1 MGEICVLYRNDG
13 FTVWIVWFCLN
24 TELRACLFPR
34 GSAFRPSFGGP
45 IEASSLFLN
54 EDYFF
59 ILSLWIHKVSHR
71 FSQRGAW
78 DVSSSRMSRPRQS
91 ADISSLYI
99 LHIFQRRQ
107 KILFER
113 RFLYLFKWSDSDL
126 RACLGGFGKA
136 LFIGCIPERPYRL
149 YRLLDALSYRFNSTC
164 AATA

>member
-113 RFLYLFKWSDSDL
+113 RFYTYLNGATVTCVRVWEVSGKLFLSDVFQKGLID
-126 RACLGGFGKA
+126 C
-136 LFIGCIPERPYRL
+136 IGC
-149 YRLLDALSYRFNSTC
+149 
-164 AATA
+164 

>member
-24 TELRACLFPR
+24 TELRACLFPL

-78 DVSSSRMSRPRQS
+78 DVSNSRISRKLIWRPCQS
-91 ADISSLYI
+91 ADISSLYM

-107 KILFER
+107 KYCLKEGFYTYLNGAKVTCVHVWEVSGKLF
-113 RFLYLFKWSDSDL
+113 LSDVFQKGLID
-126 RACLGGFGKA
+126 C
-136 LFIGCIPERPYRL
+136 IGC
-149 YRLLDALSYRFNSTC
+149 
-164 AATA
+164 